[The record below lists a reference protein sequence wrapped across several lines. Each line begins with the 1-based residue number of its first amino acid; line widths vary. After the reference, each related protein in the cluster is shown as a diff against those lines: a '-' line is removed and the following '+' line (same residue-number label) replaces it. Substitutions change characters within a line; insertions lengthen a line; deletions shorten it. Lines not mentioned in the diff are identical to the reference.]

1 MSEARWPL
9 CSLELSFSS
18 EIAPSPASGTPAPR
32 ASCRTSHLGRDPVI
46 WETAQQ
52 REFKARR
59 GPAGFVGQVPRLDSR
74 TGLGLAYG

>member
-18 EIAPSPASGTPAPR
+18 EITPNPASGTPAPP
-32 ASCRTSHLGRDPVI
+32 ASCRTSHLGRNPVI

-52 REFKARR
+52 REFKTRS
-59 GPAGFVGQVPRLDSR
+59 GPGGSVGQVPNLDSR
-74 TGLGLAYG
+74 TGLGLA